1 MGRPISNID
10 PSIEIL
16 WLKFKESDLC
26 PGCSKWD
33 VTIRR
38 QHTRDRPPRFFYRYD
53 CQLCKTSWAHLGV
66 KLTYLPIQECVLN
79 NCVVRAKD
87 YRGEKVYKTL

>member
-26 PGCSKWD
+26 PNCSKWD

-53 CQLCKTSWAHLGV
+53 CQLCKTSWAPPWSQVNLPANSRVRV
-66 KLTYLPIQECVLN
+66 K
-79 NCVVRAKD
+79 
-87 YRGEKVYKTL
+87 